1 MTAEKLV
8 IKRTA
13 LLVFDLLHGHV
24 NKDQK
29 TRDRFAPVVAN
40 AAALLAATRLAR
52 AMVAFAH
59 ADHRADRATSAATLR
74 DTNNRLRPIEPG
86 EVDAHKPLLT
96 GGTAETRVID
106 ELKPLADEYMVP
118 KHRWSAF
125 HGTYLD
131 LALRTR
137 RIDTIILCG
146 GSTDVG
152 VASTAYAARDLD
164 YNLVIVRDACTSPEQ
179 DNHEQFMQRIFPR
192 MARVRSTAQVVGMLQ
207 AATA

>member
-1 MTAEKLV
+1 MSADVLV
-8 IKRTA
+8 IERTA
-13 LLVFDLLHGHV
+13 LLVFDLLNGHV

-40 AAALLAATRLAR
+40 AASLLAAVRQAG

-59 ADHRADRATSAATLR
+59 ADHRADRATSAMTLR
-74 DTNNRLRPIEPG
+74 DTDNRLRPMRPG
-86 EVDAHKPLLT
+86 EAGIHKPLLT
-96 GGTAETRVID
+96 GGTAQTQVID
-106 ELKPLADEYMVP
+106 ELKPLPHEYLVP
-118 KHRWSAF
+118 KHRWNAF

-152 VASTAYAARDLD
+152 VASTVYAARDLD
-164 YNLVIVRDACTSPEQ
+164 YNLVVVRDACTSPEQ

-192 MARVRSTAQVVGMLQ
+192 MARIRSAAQVVGMLQ
-207 AATA
+207 AAAA